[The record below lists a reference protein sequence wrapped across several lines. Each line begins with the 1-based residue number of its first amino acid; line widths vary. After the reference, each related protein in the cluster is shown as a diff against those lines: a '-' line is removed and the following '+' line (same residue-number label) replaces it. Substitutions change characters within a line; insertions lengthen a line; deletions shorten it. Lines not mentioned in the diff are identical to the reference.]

1 MELAMGEKSLDA
13 LRREESRVERLLS
26 EGKMSVI
33 KLDELRD
40 EIQCVLS
47 IEYCEVQLDLT
58 LEIKVAMCC
67 LRDVIIKIEKG
78 LSNSI

>member
-1 MELAMGEKSLDA
+1 MGEESLDA

-58 LEIKVAMCC
+58 LEIKV
-67 LRDVIIKIEKG
+67 VIIKIEKG